1 MEYKRLLDICEQL
14 LKHSALP
21 LDMLEKYYLLKE
33 KTLSNVIVNPQAN
46 QNVLVVKIIQL
57 FAQCFNQMLT
67 QRDINITNTETTI
80 NHLLVRL
87 YLILIKDTYN
97 ANDLRSEFSTTFQ
110 LLLQINSDRK
120 ELDATVTFL
129 QNEIRKIKLELNMS
143 NSRLDQ
149 QKKLTNSEDK
159 ERSLKLQRQIDELKD
174 ELQTKI
180 EEHEEQVHQLQFKY
194 DEQIKALMKK
204 NKDTFQSES
213 KYQQL
218 EKEQKQY
225 EEFFDKFAEMSLPYL
240 EKYERDF
247 EKQQAKSKKYSE
259 QNISENEILLDFLF
273 YLLQKYVPLQEDMRE
288 VRKSSAKKSNQ
299 ASPKVSRESNKG
311 ESSATR
317 DLHFEQYKVQ
327 NNNQIDDTVNKLKQ
341 ELEQSRKT
349 LEKYELSRNK
359 LQNQIS

>member
-46 QNVLVVKIIQL
+46 QNALVVKIIQL

-80 NHLLVRL
+80 NHLL
-87 YLILIKDTYN
+87 DTYN

-159 ERSLKLQRQIDELKD
+159 EKSLKLQRQIDELKD